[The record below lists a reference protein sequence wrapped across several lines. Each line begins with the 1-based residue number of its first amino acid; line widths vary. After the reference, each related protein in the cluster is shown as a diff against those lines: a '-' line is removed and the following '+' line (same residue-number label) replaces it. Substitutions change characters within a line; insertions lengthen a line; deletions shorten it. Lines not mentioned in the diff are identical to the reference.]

1 MTERLFTPGEVDGLI
16 PRLTELMG
24 LAMERHRQVTA
35 LQRETREAQHR
46 VSAAGGSLLDPG
58 EWKARSGRV
67 EELMGE
73 IRPILQEILALGGA
87 TKDLDLGLV
96 DFPARVEG
104 VAGGAIINLCWKHGE
119 AAVRFWH
126 GLDEGYAQ
134 RRPLP

>member
-1 MTERLFTPGEVDGLI
+1 MTERLFTPEEVDGLI

-24 LAMERHRQVTA
+24 LAMEQHRRATA
-35 LQRETREAQHR
+35 LQREIREQQQR
-46 VSAAGGSLLDPG
+46 VSVAGGSLLVPT
-58 EWKARSGRV
+58 EWKARSERA
-67 EELMGE
+67 EALMAE
-73 IRPILQEILALGGA
+73 IQQALHEIGALGGM

-96 DFPARVEG
+96 DFPGRVEG
-104 VAGGAIINLCWKHGE
+104 VAGGATINLCWKHGE